1 MSVTI
6 RRAQS
11 ADVDALYGLEKV
23 LFLNDAWSR
32 ELFVDELDHPF
43 SYYLVAEGDA
53 EIVGYAGLRA
63 APAEAEQGDIQTLA
77 VVPEH
82 RGHGLGRKLLGQL
95 MDEAQSRGVKALFL
109 EVRADNPVALALYRS
124 VGFHEIDRRH
134 GYYQPD
140 GVDAVVMVRAEGMD
154 VEGGA
159 TT

>member
-6 RRAQS
+6 RRATVS
-11 ADVDALYGLEKV
+11 DVDALWGLEQG

-32 ELFVDELDHPF
+32 ELFVDEIGHPF
-43 SYYLVAEGDA
+43 SYYLVAEDGG

-63 APAEAEQGDIQTLA
+63 APENADQGDIQTLA
-77 VVPEH
+77 VVPQL
-82 RGHGLGRKLLGQL
+82 RGQGLGRTLLGQL
-95 MDEAQSRGVKALFL
+95 MKEAENRGVNALFL
-109 EVRADNPVALALYRS
+109 EVRADNPVATALYHS